1 MKYVLF
7 FVLVLPHLS
16 RAQSNVTGWGNYI
29 IGITT
34 PDSLNRTAFREED
47 QSYVKGTI
55 ALPCT
60 HIRTFT
66 SAQVT
71 IARVSVANLVLV
83 FYDNRLAKLSCD
95 YGDSLKAA
103 FLKQYGPGVRRPVT
117 RFSLCTKDN
126 DKPLLLWGESWPG
139 DEALTLV
146 VYRRGYTAD
155 CRREE
160 GARLTI
166 ASRKMAAL
174 FSECDVKPAD
184 PLTEEFSK
192 AQTEHGKKPR

>member
-1 MKYVLF
+1 MKYVLL
-7 FVLVLPHLS
+7 FVLVLPQLS
-16 RAQSNVTGWGNYI
+16 RAQSRVAGLGNYR

-34 PDSLNRTAFREED
+34 PDSLNRTQFKEVD

-66 SAQVT
+66 SATVT
-71 IARVSVANLVLV
+71 IAGILVTNLALV
-83 FYDNRLAKLSCD
+83 FYDNRLAKLACD
-95 YGDSLKAA
+95 YGDSLKMAFAA
-103 FLKQYGPGVRRPVT
+103 RYGPGVHQPV
-117 RFSLCTKDN
+117 SHLQLCTKEN
-126 DKPLLLWGESWPG
+126 ATPLLMWGESWPG
-139 DEALTLV
+139 DDILPLV

-155 CRREE
+155 CKPEE

-166 ASRKMAAL
+166 GSRKMAAL

-184 PLTEEFSK
+184 PLTEEFNK
-192 AQTEHGKKPR
+192 VQTEQG

>member
-1 MKYVLF
+1 MKYVLL
-7 FVLVLPHLS
+7 FVLVLPQLS
-16 RAQSNVTGWGNYI
+16 PAQSEVTGLGNYL

-34 PDSLNRTAFREED
+34 PDSLNLTQFKEGD

-71 IARVSVANLVLV
+71 SGGISVTDLILV
-83 FYDNRLAKLSCD
+83 FYDNRLAKLACD
-95 YGDSLKAA
+95 YGDPLKAA
-103 FLKQYGPGVRRPVT
+103 FLEQYGPGVRKPVS
-117 RFSLCTKDN
+117 RFPLCTKRN
-126 DKPLLLWGESWPG
+126 DRPLLLWGESWPG
-139 DEALTLV
+139 DDILTLV
-146 VYRRGYTAD
+146 VYRRGYTAE
-155 CRREE
+155 CKLEE

-166 ASRKMAAL
+166 ASREMVAL

-192 AQTEHGKKPR
+192 AQTEHGGKPR